1 MDVWVVEQRWEQ
13 DGRIDRRVRHVASS
27 HADAEA
33 WIQDHPDLGREEYWF
48 AVWDQPIDGHQHQI
62 HPDHFYDAGGESLD
76 SQPIDHDADNRR
88 AEQGGLSA
96 NIPGEEG
103 YTPHAGD

>member
-13 DGRIDRRVRHVASS
+13 DGRIDRRLRHLASS

-33 WIQDHPDLGREEYWF
+33 WIDSHPDLGPEGSWF
-48 AVWDQPIDGHQHQI
+48 AVWEQPVDERQLHVS
-62 HPDHFYDAGGESLD
+62 PDVFYSSEGERLDA
-76 SQPIDHDADNRR
+76 QPIDHEAENRR
-88 AEQGGLSA
+88 AEQGGLSP

-103 YTPHAGD
+103 YLPHAGD